1 LTESCIFHPDSGW
14 ELVGPSAVTRK
25 RTGMSQVDLG
35 DLQGTH
41 IHAKNC
47 VHCELRSEVCE
58 VNE

>member
-1 LTESCIFHPDSGW
+1 
-14 ELVGPSAVTRK
+14 VTRK